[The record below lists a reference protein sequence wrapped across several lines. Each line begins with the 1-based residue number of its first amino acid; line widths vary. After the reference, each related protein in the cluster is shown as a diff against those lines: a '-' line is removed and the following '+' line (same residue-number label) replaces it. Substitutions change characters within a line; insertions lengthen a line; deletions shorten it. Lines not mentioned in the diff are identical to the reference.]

1 MDLGRNRRKDWP
13 MILFHG
19 SLQIVREPHI
29 LVPNRTLDY
38 GAGFYTTT
46 SEQQAREWILRKLS
60 GEESGFVNVYEFNEN
75 AAEGLKRLD
84 FSNPPG
90 DEWVD
95 FVHANRTRRDF
106 THDYDL
112 VYGPVANDRVYAAFA
127 LYEQGLLDKQ
137 ELIAELKT
145 YKLID
150 QMLFHTEESLKCLRF
165 IEAKEVRP

>member
-1 MDLGRNRRKDWP
+1 

-19 SLQIVREPHI
+19 SLQMVRIPRI

-46 SEQQAREWILRKLS
+46 SEQQTRERILRKLS
-60 GEESGFVNVYEFNEN
+60 GEDSGFVNVYDFDEK

-84 FSNPPG
+84 FRNPPG

-127 LYEQGLLDKQ
+127 LYEQGLLGKQ

-150 QMLFHTEESLKCLRF
+150 QMLFHTEESLTCLRF

>member
-1 MDLGRNRRKDWP
+1 

-19 SLQIVREPHI
+19 SLPMVQIPRI
-29 LVPNRTLDY
+29 LVSNQTLDY

-60 GEESGFVNVYEFNEN
+60 GEDSGFVNVYDFDEK

-84 FSNPPG
+84 FRNPPG

-127 LYEQGLLDKQ
+127 LYEQGLLGKQ
-137 ELIAELKT
+137 ELIVELKT

-150 QMLFHTEESLKCLRF
+150 QMLFHTEVSLKCLRF

>member
-1 MDLGRNRRKDWP
+1 MV
-13 MILFHG
+13 
-19 SLQIVREPHI
+19 QIPRI
-29 LVPNRTLDY
+29 LVSNQTLDY

-60 GEESGFVNVYEFNEN
+60 GEDSGFVNVYDFDEK

-84 FSNPPG
+84 FRNPPG

-127 LYEQGLLDKQ
+127 LYEQGLLGKQ

-150 QMLFHTEESLKCLRF
+150 QMLFHTEESLACLRF